1 MDGNRN
7 ARTLLTG
14 LTDQTLRSMQK
25 GDIPMKWNPTKTMAV
40 VLSALLVLIFS
51 GQALAA
57 GTAANTLVSNTA
69 NVEFTLGGVS
79 SGPIPSTP
87 AEFRVDERIDVIVA
101 NQDGG
106 NIQVVAGSNDQALVF
121 TVTNNSNT
129 ESGAATWFQLTTVAD
144 GTDNFDMS
152 TVEIWEDVDGD
163 GVVSAG
169 DVNLT
174 TAIGLGQTEVYVS
187 LDVDEVMD
195 ILIVSDTPNTATT
208 RTINQTA
215 KYWLVAEAWDSD
227 QDADGNLTNDV
238 DDGDATNQP
247 LAVDTVF
254 DDGTGTVSGDGDG
267 DGVHSDD
274 GTYITITPVSIAKI
288 VGDGNTSGYHIP
300 GDTVTYTV
308 TVTNSAASAATAV
321 LISDVLPTETTY
333 VDGSLSCAAS
343 AGGTAGTPDW
353 SNDGTNFGDTEST
366 SALAVSCKDGTIAAG
381 GTGTMTFD
389 VEIK

>member
-1 MDGNRN
+1 
-7 ARTLLTG
+7 
-14 LTDQTLRSMQK
+14 
-25 GDIPMKWNPTKTMAV
+25 MKWNPTKTMAV